1 MNRQKIGIVDFGV
14 GNLLSVKLAAEKCGA
29 NAFCSSDPDQI
40 FSADAVILPGVGAF
54 GNAMYNLRQNGMN
67 DALVKY
73 AESRRPLLGICLG
86 MQLLFDASEEFGCHE
101 GLGLINGRVIAI
113 SGPTTKK
120 ANIKVPHIGWTKIEK
135 PKGVCWEKTLL
146 AKFKCEPDLY
156 FVHSFM
162 ASSTEQDGV
171 KSEAVYAGIRF
182 PAYVQKSNI
191 FGCQFHPEK
200 SGTMG
205 LKIIKNFVSI
215 AHGV

>member
-1 MNRQKIGIVDFGV
+1 MELLTLVL
-14 GNLLSVKLAAEKCGA
+14 NLLSVKLAAEKCGA

-40 FSADAVILPGVGAF
+40 FSTDAVILPGVGAF

-120 ANIKVPHIGWTKIEK
+120 LISKSHILAGLKLK
-135 PKGVCWEKTLL
+135 NQRVCWEKTLSQL
-146 AKFKCEPDLY
+146 GLNVNSDLY

-162 ASSTEQDGV
+162 ASSTEQDVV

-182 PAYVQKSNI
+182 PAYVQKSI
-191 FGCQFHPEK
+191 F
-200 SGTMG
+200 
-205 LKIIKNFVSI
+205 LVVSFI
-215 AHGV
+215 RRKAVRWV